1 MTEYNVYFRG
11 RSTDFML
18 RLGVIPSRKGT
29 QFTDTILLLSD
40 CSIEMRRH
48 TLLDEVDNYTLGEIN
63 ESPMYDLD
71 YTVIV

>member
-18 RLGVIPSRKGT
+18 RLGVVPSRKGT
-29 QFTDTILLLSD
+29 QFTDTVLLLSD
-40 CSIEMRRH
+40 CSIEMRRY
-48 TLLDEVDNYTLGEIN
+48 TLLGEVDNYTLCEID
-63 ESPMYDLD
+63 ELPMDDLD